1 MQNLYAYRHIDK
13 DISSVA
19 LNKFCNHLWYLA
31 PEAAAL
37 AFFDKNISTDTKK
50 LMVQALKLNESSD
63 ESIKKVAILPKD
75 VSQYMGQEID
85 QFIYKDSRKFFE
97 RFSISTDFL
106 DKDPLEWEDDDGYK
120 KGLEIVKGLKVVNDS
135 AERGVKL
142 MQDYNDILSRKE
154 DDKQFIL
161 QVVSEYRRQYPDV
174 KKSTLMKN

>member
-1 MQNLYAYRHIDK
+1 METAEEKGIRDICIFLARLYFQAWFHAPVAAEAPRQDLQFLQNLYANRHIDK

-85 QFIYKDSRKFFE
+85 
-97 RFSISTDFL
+97 
-106 DKDPLEWEDDDGYK
+106 
-120 KGLEIVKGLKVVNDS
+120 
-135 AERGVKL
+135 
-142 MQDYNDILSRKE
+142 
-154 DDKQFIL
+154 
-161 QVVSEYRRQYPDV
+161 
-174 KKSTLMKN
+174 